1 MTLIVQN
8 SRTLLKRSQI
18 SGATPTVKTGSTQHT
33 DGTWVDTEIY
43 PGEIYWNM
51 QDRKM
56 YIGWED
62 ISGNTGTD
70 VLVTGAGT
78 GSCVS
83 DFYVENINA
92 CNGFLGLLAN
102 TPTPSGN
109 GYIDAV
115 YTTASNGISEMLLT
129 ESSGTPFVVLQ
140 TQDSGVTY
148 QNSIQINDNAIDL
161 QQSTIG
167 GTLNQITLNATTESS
182 IMRTLTSLGDFAEI
196 STSYSTANS
205 SPQINLYIDSAS
217 TIFNE
222 ILINKNFIRIYTDD
236 SITSNEIQV
245 YPNGDTLIS
254 ALRIN
259 LSNTP
264 AFADDVA
271 AGAGGLVLGDI
282 YETDG
287 TGAAPLNVAG
297 ILMRKQ

>member
-1 MTLIVQN
+1 MSLIVQN

-51 QDRKM
+51 QDRIM

-83 DFYVENINA
+83 DFYVSNIFGCPASSAFTSQIVMNDGIGLSVTDVNSSLFQNFINIDKTA
-92 CNGFLGLLAN
+92 SGGVFIESSDLTNGDTTYLEISTTRFEALFFVQNTNNVIYMDGNGVQLTSSTAIPNTGSSINITPTGIDIKVEDITLAN
-102 TPTPSGN
+102 TREINLTSTTISIPN
-109 GYIDAV
+109 IDA
-115 YTTASNGISEMLLT
+115 Y
-129 ESSGTPFVVLQ
+129 
-140 TQDSGVTY
+140 
-148 QNSIQINDNAIDL
+148 
-161 QQSTIG
+161 
-167 GTLNQITLNATTESS
+167 
-182 IMRTLTSLGDFAEI
+182 
-196 STSYSTANS
+196 
-205 SPQINLYIDSAS
+205 
-217 TIFNE
+217 
-222 ILINKNFIRIYTDD
+222 
-236 SITSNEIQV
+236 
-245 YPNGDTLIS
+245 
-254 ALRIN
+254 
-259 LSNTP
+259 
-264 AFADDVA
+264 ADDTA
-271 AGAGGLVLGDI
+271 AGVGGLVLGDI